1 MKRIITLV
9 FLLAAAAAPAFSQT
23 AAGKSEQAVR
33 QLERERVEAMLRGDA
48 AFIERNYADDYL
60 TTSAEGLVRGRSEVA
75 ADYRSGAL
83 RYESMTHDDVR
94 VRLYGSTAVVTGFDT
109 VRGRDR
115 GQDVSGRRRFTRVWV
130 KQGGRWR
137 LVSNH
142 VTRLTQQ

>member
-9 FLLAAAAAPAFSQT
+9 FLLAAASAPAFAQT
-23 AAGKSEQAVR
+23 AAGKPEQAVR

-60 TTSAEGLVRGRSEVA
+60 STSAAGLVRDRSEVV
-75 ADYRSGAL
+75 ADFRSGAL
-83 RYESMTHDDVR
+83 KYESMTHEEVR
-94 VRLYGSTAVVTGFDT
+94 VRLYGNTAVVTGFDE

-115 GQDVSGRRRFTRVWV
+115 GQELSGRRRFTRVWV

-142 VTRLTQQ
+142 VTRLPQQ